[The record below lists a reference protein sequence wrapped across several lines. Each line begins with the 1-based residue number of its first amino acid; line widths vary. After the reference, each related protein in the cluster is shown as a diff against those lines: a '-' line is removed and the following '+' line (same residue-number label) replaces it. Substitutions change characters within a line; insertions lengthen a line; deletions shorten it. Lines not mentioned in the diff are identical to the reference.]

1 MRHVAFLVL
10 VALLLSVTASPVLAQ
25 AWAGRGRLQGTVK
38 DEAGNPIE
46 GAKVTLTREGA
57 GPEPF
62 LTNKKG
68 KWSFLGLTNGMWTVS
83 IEFEGYIPSEGTVAA
98 NEFGSSPS
106 VNLTLRPI
114 PPEVLAEAAAAM
126 SVELLEKGNQLLQE
140 GKTTEARAE
149 YENALTELEVEN
161 HPPVLMGIARTYY
174 QEDNLEQAEATL
186 RKIVEIEPDNVDAL
200 KLLSSMLVAQ
210 GREEEAKA
218 FMDQLPEGELLD
230 ANAYLNVGI
239 DLYNGGQLDEALE
252 EFERVVSN
260 FPELPEAYYYRGL
273 VLLNKGDNAGAAADF
288 EKLIE
293 LAPDTPRA
301 AEAHDFLEYL
311 KQGAEGD

>member
-1 MRHVAFLVL
+1 MRHVAYLV
-10 VALLLSVTASPVLAQ
+10 VIALLLAVAATPVLAQ
-25 AWAGRGRLQGTVK
+25 GWAGRGRLQGTVK
-38 DEAGNPIE
+38 DENGEPIE
-46 GAKVTLTREGA
+46 GARITLIRAGE

-62 LTNKKG
+62 FTNAKG

-83 IEFEGYIPSEGTVAA
+83 IEFPGYVPSEGTVGA
-98 NEFGSSPS
+98 NEFGRSAT
-106 VNLTLRPI
+106 VNVTLRPI
-114 PPEVLAEAAAAM
+114 PPEVLAEAAAEL
-126 SVELLEKGNQLLQE
+126 SVELLEQGNQLLQE

-149 YENALTELEVEN
+149 YENALAELDVEN

-186 RKIVEIEPDNVDAL
+186 RRIVEIEPDNIDAL

-210 GREEEAKA
+210 GRPDEAKV

-230 ANAYLNVGI
+230 ADAYLNVGI
-239 DLYNGGQLDEALE
+239 DLYNDGNLDEALV
-252 EFERVVSN
+252 EFERVVGN
-260 FPELPEAYYYRGL
+260 FPDLAAAYYYRGL
-273 VLLNKGDNAGAAADF
+273 VLLNKGENDAAAADF

-301 AEAHDFLEYL
+301 TEARDFLEYL
-311 KQGAEGD
+311 QQGE

>member
-10 VALLLSVTASPVLAQ
+10 VALLLSAAASPLLAQ
-25 AWAGRGRLQGTVK
+25 AWAGRGRLQGSVK

-46 GAKVTLTREGA
+46 GAKVTLTRDGA

-68 KWSFLGLTNGMWTVS
+68 KWSFLGLTNGMWTVT
-83 IEFEGYIPSEGTVAA
+83 IEMDGHIPSEGTVAA
-98 NEFGSSPS
+98 NEFGSSPTIN
-106 VNLTLRPI
+106 VTLRPI
-114 PPEVLAEAAAAM
+114 PPEVLAEAAAAL

-140 GKTTEARAE
+140 GNTAEARAE
-149 YENALTELEVEN
+149 YENALAELEVEN

-174 QEDNLEQAEATL
+174 QEENLEQAEATL
-186 RKIVEIEPDNVDAL
+186 RRIVEIEPDNIDAL
-200 KLLSSMLVAQ
+200 KLLGSMLVAQ
-210 GREEEAKA
+210 GRPDEAKV

-230 ANAYLNVGI
+230 ADAYLNVGI
-239 DLYNGGQLDEALE
+239 DLYNEGNLDEALV
-252 EFERVVSN
+252 EFERVVGN
-260 FPELPEAYYYRGL
+260 FPELAAAYYYRGL
-273 VLLNKGDNAGAAADF
+273 VLLNKGENAAAAADF

-301 AEAHDFLEYL
+301 AEAKDFLEYL
-311 KQGAEGD
+311 KQGE